1 MRPSPGAIT
10 RENATEWETSYAR
23 TASRVADASACG
35 TNIGWMTTLEGSH
48 GTPRPDESAADNIA
62 TVRALFDAV
71 EARDR
76 DIAEWVIAD
85 DFRFF
90 SPLDNGLDRDKWFE
104 ICWPQS
110 GRFQDFKLT
119 DAVADGER
127 VYVTY
132 EAVTHDGGRFRNAEV
147 HTVRNGRISAVEVY
161 FGWNVPHRV
170 PEGEHDGR
178 AA

>member
-1 MRPSPGAIT
+1 
-10 RENATEWETSYAR
+10 
-23 TASRVADASACG
+23 
-35 TNIGWMTTLEGSH
+35 MTILRASH
-48 GTPRPDESAADNIA
+48 GTQPPDETAADNVA

-90 SPLDNGLDRDKWFE
+90 SPWDNGLDRDKYFA

-110 GRFQDFKLT
+110 ERFQDFKLT
-119 DAVADGER
+119 DAIADGER
-127 VYVTY
+127 VFVTY
-132 EAVTHDGGRFRNAEV
+132 EAVMKSGDRFRNAEV
-147 HTVRNGRISAVEVY
+147 HTVRNGRISAIEVY
-161 FGWNVPHRV
+161 FGWNIPHPV
-170 PEGEHDGR
+170 AEGEHEEQ